1 MRKKQISGHV
11 DFVIRL
17 GRLTPSFVGRNGEKM
32 EGHPCI
38 VARDVP
44 QVWKCDDSVT
54 SFASYGMSPSM
65 VAVCMRYHRKGGF
78 APRIKL

>member
-11 DFVIRL
+11 DFVIGL

-32 EGHPCI
+32 ERDSCI

-44 QVWKCDDSVT
+44 QGWKCDDSVT
-54 SFASYGMSPSM
+54 SLAS
-65 VAVCMRYHRKGGF
+65 
-78 APRIKL
+78 